1 MQRWPSLHHGV
12 PGGLEVAQA
21 ALEPHLLVGRQVGL
35 PPLHCSAEW
44 TCKAP
49 AGCFVFDIL
58 LSMYVYIYIYI
69 FNIYIYIYI
78 YIYCNVLFLVL
89 PQPLY
94 INQESMYQEIQYTG
108 ANIIR
113 VANRIGFRIAF
124 YDKFRPQSLS
134 SHCCGTFILHI
145 LILLQMQ
152 LQIIITI

>member
-12 PGGLEVAQA
+12 RGDWKWHKQLWNLTCWWGARSVCHLCTAQLNGPA
-21 ALEPHLLVGRQVGL
+21 RHLQDALSLISCYL
-35 PPLHCSAEW
+35 CMY
-44 TCKAP
+44 
-49 AGCFVFDIL
+49 IL
-58 LSMYVYIYIYI
+58 YIYIQ
-69 FNIYIYIYI
+69 YIYIYI